1 MEGLSSASVLW
12 EMKLQQAAQTAAWV
26 IPGTARLF
34 QPIIGANGDSPCKNS
49 NGRTSQGLEMKE
61 M

>member
-12 EMKLQQAAQTAAWV
+12 EMKLQQAAHTAAWV
-26 IPGTARLF
+26 IPCR
-34 QPIIGANGDSPCKNS
+34 NS
-49 NGRTSQGLEMKE
+49 NGSTSHGHVMKE